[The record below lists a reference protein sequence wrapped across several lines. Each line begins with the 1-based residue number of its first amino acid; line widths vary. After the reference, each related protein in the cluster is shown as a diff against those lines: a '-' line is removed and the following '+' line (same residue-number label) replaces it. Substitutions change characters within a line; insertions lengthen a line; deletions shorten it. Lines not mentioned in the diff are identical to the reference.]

1 MRGGGSEP
9 ADRRIVRIEHAH
21 ANACADAASE
31 DVSLTEKKHV
41 IQSKLQQI
49 MAKMKSIKENA
60 KAVTDKITRI
70 LMQALEEID

>member
-1 MRGGGSEP
+1 MEP
-9 ADRRIVRIEHAH
+9 VDKRVVRIEHAH
-21 ANACADAASE
+21 ANACADAIAE

-41 IQSKLQQI
+41 IQSKLQRI
-49 MAKMKSIKENA
+49 MAKMRGIKENA